1 MFILSSQ
8 PSLVTLIYYRVF
20 WEEKLNK
27 GIIALPNVSTKYCQQ
42 IEWENGFWQ
51 LINPNFSQFFSHAHY
66 PFIRS

>member
-42 IEWENGFWQ
+42 IEWENGF
-51 LINPNFSQFFSHAHY
+51 
-66 PFIRS
+66 